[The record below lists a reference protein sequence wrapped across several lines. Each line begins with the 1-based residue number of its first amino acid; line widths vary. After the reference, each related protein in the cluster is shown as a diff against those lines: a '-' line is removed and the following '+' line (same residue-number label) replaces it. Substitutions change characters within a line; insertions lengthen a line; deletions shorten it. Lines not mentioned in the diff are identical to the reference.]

1 MNLKPKF
8 HYFLIIL
15 TMFVGIVLSISAFI
29 ASRNWDYQEIQ
40 GYFKDKAEH
49 RYALMKMEME
59 LNLQAGQSLK
69 ALYVS
74 NQEVTRAQFRD
85 FAQELLLQHPSI
97 QALEWIPRI
106 PDVQRPLYEQE
117 AKREGFPLFHITERD
132 AHGNLIRAARRN
144 EYFPVYFVEPFKGNE
159 VAFGFDLASHPT
171 RKMALE
177 SARDTGNTVTS
188 QRVKLV
194 QETAVQ
200 YGFLVFVPVYRRGL
214 PSNTLET
221 RREHLQGFVLVVFR
235 AGDIVEKSLAGI
247 QPAGINYVL
256 YNMSAPEGE
265 RHLYSHQSRLR
276 PKNITQEIENNPV
289 SNPLYQD
296 ATTLNVAG
304 REWMILFTAT
314 PDFLA
319 SRISWQPWGI
329 LFIGLLLTGL
339 VAGHFLSNLRNMRSL
354 SAMNAQLFDE
364 IEERKR
370 TEGALQDSETKL
382 QAIFDTVGAGIIIID
397 RETQIIIEANQMAL
411 EMTGLT
417 KEKMIG
423 QICHS
428 LVCPAQA
435 GKCPVKDLG
444 QSVDNSERKLL
455 CADGHLKDILKT
467 VYPITIK
474 GRDFYLESFI
484 DISEINLMNE
494 ALKKREAQ
502 LNEMGRIA
510 KVGGW
515 EFDVETQ
522 KQVWTKEVYRIHEVD
537 ESYKPTVDKGIEF
550 YAPESRPVIERAVQ
564 RAIDYGEPFDVELE
578 IITAKGNHRW
588 VHANGHVHREDGM
601 TKTVSGIFQDITNR
615 KRAEEALHRSEMKFR
630 TLYDSTSDAV
640 MLLDEKGFFDCNK
653 ATLAIF
659 GCATLEEFCLKH
671 PYDLSPPKQPC
682 GTDSMVLANQMIATA
697 MEKGSI
703 HFEWMHKRNDTGK
716 TFPADVLLNAMEL
729 DGKRVVQAVVRDITE
744 LKRSKEKME
753 FFAAHDVLTGLLNR
767 RSLEEIL
774 NRSTARAKRGTFSSL
789 LYMDLDNFKD
799 VNDTVGHAVGD
810 EVLITI
816 AGLLKAELRTEDVV
830 VRLGGDEFAV
840 LLDGIDGGD
849 AISAAERVLS
859 AVETHPFE
867 QEGRVFP
874 LSLSIGLIAI
884 DGTLATAEL
893 MSQADVAM
901 YRAKAQGRNRM
912 VVAQSIP
919 TAVNKADVGVRAD
932 TIDVVGKE
940 MR

>member
-29 ASRNWDYQEIQ
+29 ASRNWDYQEMQ

-97 QALEWIPRI
+97 QALEWIHRI

-159 VAFGFDLASHPT
+159 VAFGFDLASHPA

-221 RREHLQGFVLVVFR
+221 RREHLQGFILGVFR
-235 AGDIVEKSLAGI
+235 VGDIVEKSLAGI
-247 QPAGINYVL
+247 QPEGINYVL
-256 YNMSAPEGE
+256 YDMSAPEGE

-276 PKNITQEIENNPV
+276 PKNITQEIKNNPV
-289 SNPLYQD
+289 SNPLFQD
-296 ATTLNVAG
+296 AITLNVAG

-314 PDFLA
+314 PDFLP

-354 SAMNAQLFDE
+354 ADMNTQLFDE

-370 TEGALQDSETKL
+370 MNETLQK
-382 QAIFDTVGAGIIIID
+382 
-397 RETQIIIEANQMAL
+397 RETQ
-411 EMTGLT
+411 
-417 KEKMIG
+417 
-423 QICHS
+423 
-428 LVCPAQA
+428 
-435 GKCPVKDLG
+435 
-444 QSVDNSERKLL
+444 
-455 CADGHLKDILKT
+455 
-467 VYPITIK
+467 
-474 GRDFYLESFI
+474 
-484 DISEINLMNE
+484 
-494 ALKKREAQ
+494 
-502 LNEMGRIA
+502 LNEVGRVA
-510 KVGGW
+510 TVGGW

-522 KQVWTKEVYRIHEVD
+522 KQAWTKEVYRIHEVD
-537 ESYKPTVDKGIEF
+537 ESYEPTVDKGIEF

-564 RAIDYGEPFDVELE
+564 RAIEYGEPFDVELE
-578 IITAKGNHRW
+578 LITAKGNHLW
-588 VHANGHVHREDGM
+588 VHANGHANQEDGM
-601 TKTVSGIFQDITNR
+601 TKTVSGIFQDITKR

-659 GCATLEEFCLKH
+659 GCATLEEFCSKH
-671 PYDLSPPKQPC
+671 PADLSPPKQPC

-703 HFEWMHKRNDTGK
+703 KFEWMHKRNDTGK

-729 DGKRVVQAVVRDITE
+729 DGKPAVQAVVRDITE
-744 LKRSKEKME
+744 LKRSEEKME

-774 NRSTARAKRGTFSSL
+774 NRSIARAKRGTFSSL

-799 VNDTVGHAVGD
+799 VNNTVGHAAGD
-810 EVLITI
+810 KVLITI
-816 AGLLKAELRTEDVV
+816 ASLLKAELRTEDVV

-840 LLDGIDGGD
+840 LLSGIDGRG
-849 AISAAERVLS
+849 ALYAAERLRS
-859 AVETHPFE
+859 AVEAHPFE
-867 QEGRVFP
+867 QDGRVFP
-874 LSLSIGLIAI
+874 LSLSIGLIKI
-884 DGTLATAEL
+884 DGNLATGEL
-893 MSQADVAM
+893 MSQADAAM
-901 YRAKAQGRNRM
+901 YLAKAQGKNRV
-912 VVAQSIP
+912 VVADMMDTADLRQQLAEKPQSR
-919 TAVNKADVGVRAD
+919 KG
-932 TIDVVGKE
+932 
-940 MR
+940 